1 MIAILAFLAFQD
13 NYTYDL
19 NGRRVPAPNPN
30 PDIVEERIVEE
41 GGGRRVV
48 ERNIRRADGQPE
60 RVRIE
65 ERKNADGSVTTETAV
80 YRGDLN
86 GRLNLAEKRV
96 SEARRTATSLAETT
110 TVQRG
115 GVNGGLEVVERS
127 ERTGQIAP
135 KVTNEEVRTFRKD
148 TNGSFREAVR
158 QNIERRE
165 ENGKVTE
172 KVAEYQAA
180 TMDGSLQL
188 SGQRVSNE
196 SKRPDGTVVK
206 QVAVYGMAQA
216 GRPSRPGELK
226 LREEQLIE
234 QRPAGGQNI
243 VESFSIRR
251 PDLEGKV
258 TGDFQKVAERICQKA
273 CN

>member
-1 MIAILAFLAFQD
+1 MIVLLALLAFQE
-13 NYTYDL
+13 YTYDS
-19 NGRRVPAPNPN
+19 NGRKVQAPNPN
-30 PDIVEERIVEE
+30 PDMVEERVVEE
-41 GGGRRVV
+41 GGGRKVI

-65 ERKNADGSVTTETAV
+65 ERKNPDGSVTTETSV

-96 SEARRTATSLAETT
+96 SEARKTATSLEETT

-115 GVNGGLEVVERS
+115 GLKGGLEVVERS
-127 ERTGQIAP
+127 ERKGQIAP

-148 TNGSFREAVR
+148 ASGSFREAAR
-158 QNIERRE
+158 QSIERRD

-172 KVAEYQAA
+172 QVAEYQAA
-180 TMDGSLQL
+180 TVDGRMQL
-188 SGQRVSNE
+188 SSQRVSNE
-196 SKRPDGTVVK
+196 TKRADGTVVK
-206 QVAVYGMAQA
+206 QVELYGMAQA
-216 GRPSRPGELK
+216 GRTSREGELK
-226 LREEQLIE
+226 LREQQLIE
-234 QRPAGGQNI
+234 QRPAGGQSI

-251 PDLEGKV
+251 PDLEGKMS
-258 TGDFQKVAERICQKA
+258 GDFLKVSERTCQKA